1 MSHEQPGPHP
11 AADDAADHGA
21 ADGAA
26 ERLAP
31 QGPRQVRTMRD
42 LLPWEGTP
50 RRSDRVLLA
59 FLFIIPV
66 FYLVMWPLR
75 PMLIAKMPVLLSLLV
90 GAKTV
95 VAGAGAFA
103 AVEGHPLLLVVL
115 AGWVGMM
122 KFDWLWWFA
131 GRRWGERVV
140 SIFANTERAYRR
152 AEQIRRLP
160 RWLLIVLVVLGR
172 FPGVPGSIVWLISG
186 WSGMRFWTFFL
197 CNGAGALALS
207 WACAWIGFEIG
218 QPAVDLLK
226 LVDKYALWVSLAIIV
241 GIAVWSGWK
250 EAQRQRAQGDE
261 PMP

>member
-1 MSHEQPGPHP
+1 MSEEKAVP
-11 AADDAADHGA
+11 DDAAAPEDDA
-21 ADGAA
+21 APDGDVA

-50 RRSDRVLLA
+50 RPSDRVLLA
-59 FLFIIPV
+59 FLFIIPL

-75 PMLIAKMPVLLSLLV
+75 PMLIAKMPVLLSFLI

-103 AVEGHPLLLVVL
+103 AVESHPLWIVVA
-115 AGWVGMM
+115 AGWAGMM

-131 GRRWGERVV
+131 GRRWGERIV
-140 SIFANTERAYRR
+140 SIFANTERTYRR

-160 RWLLIVLVVLGR
+160 RWLLIALVVLGR

-197 CNGAGALALS
+197 CNAAGALVLS
-207 WACAWIGFEIG
+207 WGCAWIGFEIG

-250 EAQRQRAQGDE
+250 EARRQSAQGR
-261 PMP
+261 